1 MKHRLLLVGLVAL
14 ASMAAVAVVG
24 TAGAKSDGDRHKR
37 SYEVWLIDQE
47 DKLNAGVGTLHV
59 FDGEELADHA
69 RSADPESIDLGGAVR
84 ALCEAETGSTPSR
97 PHMLVFNGG
106 DDDGAGGNTHAVIAY
121 VGSGHVAFLDAA
133 TREPVA
139 CIDVGVQA
147 HAAWPTPDQ
156 RHLIVAN
163 QNGKLLNRIATDYE
177 NEVFTLEGAAT
188 LDLANCTTPSGAS
201 CQDPALRPDNAPICP
216 RTTTD
221 GAFTF
226 VTLRGG
232 GMFVVDHNTTP
243 MRIVAEYTR
252 EHVDDN
258 GCGEMEVRGKMYLN
272 SGAGLTVPSVPGD
285 EPYGHDVYAVEL
297 SGLSATPATTPNTPP
312 AKLVYT
318 RDGRGGEGGP
328 DAEGPREGGGA
339 AAELD
344 AHAVS
349 LTRRGRYLWWGD
361 RSQNDVTVVDPR
373 RDRVVA
379 RFGLANRHSD
389 DPAPDLFDLAPRGDF
404 MFASLRGPNPS
415 SGHEAYGSTPGV
427 GVIEVRRGGRGGRL
441 VGVARVGSVRGTPDP
456 HAIRVR
462 NLSGR

>member
-1 MKHRLLLVGLVAL
+1 MKPRLLLVGLVGL
-14 ASMAAVAVVG
+14 VSVAVVAAVG
-24 TAGAKSDGDRHKR
+24 TAGADSGSDRHNR

-47 DKLNAGVGTLHV
+47 DRFNAGVGTLHV
-59 FDGEELADHA
+59 FDGEELTEDAA
-69 RSADPESIDLGGAVR
+69 SAEPESIDLGLAVGPR
-84 ALCEAETGSTPSR
+84 CLAETGTAPTR

-133 TREPVA
+133 TREPID

-156 RHLIVAN
+156 EHLIVAN
-163 QNGKLLNRIATDYE
+163 QNGKQLNRIATDYE
-177 NEVFTLEGAAT
+177 NDVFALENGAT
-188 LDLANCTTPSGAS
+188 LDLAACTTPSGAL
-201 CQDPALRPDNAPICP
+201 CQDPNLRPDNAPICP
-216 RTTTD
+216 RTTSD
-221 GAFTF
+221 GRFTF

-232 GMFVVDHNTTP
+232 GMFVVDHNATP
-243 MRIVAEYTR
+243 MRIVAEYDR

-258 GCGEMEVRGKMYLN
+258 GCGEMEARGKMYVN

-297 SGLSATPATTPNTPP
+297 DRLRTTPNTTPNRP
-312 AKLVYT
+312 RVEHVYT
-318 RDGRGGEGGP
+318 RDDEGV
-328 DAEGPREGGGA
+328 EV
-339 AAELD
+339 D

-349 LTRRGRYLWWGD
+349 LTRGGRFLWWGD

-373 RDRVVA
+373 EDRVVS
-379 RFGLANRHSD
+379 RFGLVNEHSD
-389 DPAPDLFDLAPRGDF
+389 DPAPDLFHLSPRGDY

-415 SGHEAYGSTPGV
+415 SGHAAFGSTPGV
-427 GVIEVRRGGRGGRL
+427 GVIEVRRGGRRGRL
-441 VGVARVGSVRGTPDP
+441 DGVARVGSMRGTPDP

-462 NLSGR
+462 DLSGR